1 MMRSVD
7 DRPPTPSPPA
17 QAHAA
22 ARTAAALPP
31 SLLEELVRLGPA
43 RQFAKG
49 AVIVTEGEPALS
61 MYVIQQGRLRV
72 YVSDDEGREVELNLL
87 GPGEYFGELMLD
99 GQTRSASVIALTPAR
114 LTMIGRTEFERTLV
128 QRPDIAFHV
137 IQHLIQRVRALS
149 RNVQG
154 LVSKDVYG
162 RVAQLFNELAR
173 EQAGVRVV
181 PGPLSQQAIADRVG
195 ASRSMINRILQD
207 LAAGGYVEVSRER
220 IVLKKTLP
228 KHW

>member
-1 MMRSVD
+1 MDARS
-7 DRPPTPSPPA
+7 PAAPPA
-17 QAHAA
+17 GP
-22 ARTAAALPP
+22 ARPETRSATALPAN
-31 SLLEELVRLGPA
+31 LLEELVRLGSS

-49 AVIVTEGEPALS
+49 AIVVTEGEPALS

-72 YVSDDEGREVELNLL
+72 YVSDDEGREVELNTL

-114 LTMIGRTEFERTLV
+114 LTMIVRADFERTLM
-128 QRPDIAFHV
+128 QRPDLAFHV

-173 EQAGVRVV
+173 EHAGVRIV

-220 IVLKKTLP
+220 IVLKKPLP

>member
-1 MMRSVD
+1 MNE
-7 DRPPTPSPPA
+7 PPSSASSP
-17 QAHAA
+17 AA
-22 ARTAAALPP
+22 AGSHVSATALPP
-31 SLLEELVRLGPA
+31 GLLDELVRLGPA

-49 AVIVTEGEPALS
+49 AIVVSEGEPALS

-72 YVSDDEGREVELNLL
+72 YVSDEDGRDVELNVL

-99 GQTRSASVIALTPAR
+99 GQVRSASVIALTPAR
-114 LTMIGRTEFERTLV
+114 LTMIGRADFERILM

-137 IQHLIQRVRALS
+137 IQHLIQRVRSLS
-149 RNVQG
+149 RNVQA

-173 EQAGVRVV
+173 EEAGVRFV
-181 PGPLSQQAIADRVG
+181 PGPLSQQTIADRVG

-207 LAAGGYVEVSRER
+207 LSAGGYVAVSRER
-220 IVLKKTLP
+220 IVLHKPLP
-228 KHW
+228 RHW

>member
-1 MMRSVD
+1 MHET
-7 DRPPTPSPPA
+7 PAPPSPS
-17 QAHAA
+17 
-22 ARTAAALPP
+22 ALPP

-43 RQFAKG
+43 RSYPKG

-72 YVSDDEGREVELNLL
+72 YVSGDEGREVELNVL

-99 GQTRSASVIALTPAR
+99 GQVRSASVVSLTPAR
-114 LTMIGRTEFERTLV
+114 LTMIGRSDFERTLL

-162 RVAQLFNELAR
+162 RIVQLFNELAR
-173 EQAGVRVV
+173 DDGGSRVV

-195 ASRSMINRILQD
+195 ASRSMVNRILQD
-207 LAAGGYVEVSRER
+207 LTAGGYVQVSRER
-220 IVLKKTLP
+220 IVLLKPLP
-228 KHW
+228 RHW

>member
-1 MMRSVD
+1 MD
-7 DRPPTPSPPA
+7 DSSPAAPAPT
-17 QAHAA
+17 
-22 ARTAAALPP
+22 ARTETGRPSAALPA
-31 SLLEELVRLGPA
+31 SLLEELVRLGPV

-49 AVIVTEGEPALS
+49 AIVVTEGEPALS

-72 YVSDDEGREVELNLL
+72 YVSDDEGREVELNVL

-114 LTMIGRTEFERTLV
+114 LTMIGRAEFERTLL

-173 EQAGVRVV
+173 EQGGVRVV

-207 LAAGGYVEVSRER
+207 LAAGGYIEVSREG
-220 IVLKKTLP
+220 IVLKKPLP
-228 KHW
+228 RHW

>member
-1 MMRSVD
+1 MIGPMDPGTSTASTVAKA
-7 DRPPTPSPPA
+7 PATPS
-17 QAHAA
+17 
-22 ARTAAALPP
+22 ALPP

-43 RQFAKG
+43 RQYPKG

-61 MYVIQQGRLRV
+61 MYVIQQGRLKV
-72 YVSDDEGREVELNLL
+72 YVSGDDAREVELNVL

-99 GQTRSASVIALTPAR
+99 GQVRSASVIALTPAR
-114 LTMIGRTEFERTLV
+114 LTMIGREDFERTLM

-162 RVAQLFNELAR
+162 RIAQLFNELAR
-173 EQAGVRVV
+173 DEGGLRVV

-195 ASRSMINRILQD
+195 ASRSMVNRILQD
-207 LAAGGYVEVSRER
+207 LSAGGYVQVSRDR
-220 IVLKKTLP
+220 IVLVKPLP
-228 KHW
+228 RHW

>member
-1 MMRSVD
+1 MD
-7 DRPPTPSPPA
+7 DGPPASPAPVPA
-17 QAHAA
+17 QAATRAA
-22 ARTAAALPP
+22 TALPP

-43 RQFAKG
+43 RSFPKG
-49 AVIVTEGEPALS
+49 AVIVSEGEPALS

-72 YVSDDEGREVELNLL
+72 YVSDDEGREVELNVL

-99 GQTRSASVIALTPAR
+99 GQTRSASVVTLTPAR
-114 LTMIGRTEFERTLV
+114 LTMIVRADFERTLM

-173 EQAGVRVV
+173 DQGGLRVV

-220 IVLKKTLP
+220 IVLKKALP
-228 KHW
+228 RHW

>member
-1 MMRSVD
+1 MND
-7 DRPPTPSPPA
+7 PA
-17 QAHAA
+17 PADPAPAGDAA
-22 ARTAAALPP
+22 ARPASALPA

-49 AVIVTEGEPALS
+49 AIVVTEGEPALS

-72 YVSDDEGREVELNLL
+72 YVSDDDGREVELNTL

-99 GQTRSASVIALTPAR
+99 GQTRSASVVTLTPAR
-114 LTMIGRTEFERTLV
+114 LTMIVRADFEHTLM

-173 EQAGVRVV
+173 DEGRLRVV

-207 LAAGGYVEVSRER
+207 LVAGGYVEVSRER
-220 IVLKKTLP
+220 IVLKKPLP

>member
-1 MMRSVD
+1 MKE
-7 DRPPTPSPPA
+7 PPSSASSP
-17 QAHAA
+17 AA
-22 ARTAAALPP
+22 AGSHVSATALPP
-31 SLLEELVRLGPA
+31 GLLDELVRLGPA

-49 AVIVTEGEPALS
+49 AIVVSEGEPALS

-72 YVSDDEGREVELNLL
+72 YVSDEDGRDVELNVL

-99 GQTRSASVIALTPAR
+99 GQVRSASVIALTPAR
-114 LTMIGRTEFERTLV
+114 LTMIGRADFERILM

-137 IQHLIQRVRALS
+137 IQHLIQRVRSLS
-149 RNVQG
+149 RNVQA

-173 EQAGVRVV
+173 EEAGVRFV
-181 PGPLSQQAIADRVG
+181 PGPLSQQTIADRVG

-207 LAAGGYVEVSRER
+207 LSAGGYVAVSRER
-220 IVLKKTLP
+220 IVLRKPLP
-228 KHW
+228 RHW

>member
-1 MMRSVD
+1 MDDSVPA
-7 DRPPTPSPPA
+7 PPPPNPT
-17 QAHAA
+17 HAA
-22 ARTAAALPP
+22 ARSAMALPP
-31 SLLEELVRLGPA
+31 SLLEELVRLGPV
-43 RQFAKG
+43 RSFVKG
-49 AVIVTEGEPALS
+49 AVVVTEGEPALS

-72 YVSDDEGREVELNLL
+72 YVSDDEGREVELNVL

-114 LTMIGRTEFERTLV
+114 LTMIGRADFERTLL

-173 EQAGVRVV
+173 EQAGLRVV

-220 IVLKKTLP
+220 IVLKKPLP
-228 KHW
+228 RHW

>member
-1 MMRSVD
+1 MDKPAPDTAGSRS
-7 DRPPTPSPPA
+7 A
-17 QAHAA
+17 G
-22 ARTAAALPP
+22 ALPP
-31 SLLEELVRLGPA
+31 ALLDELVRLGA
-43 RQFAKG
+43 VRNFAKG
-49 AVIVTEGEPALS
+49 AIVVTEGEPALS

-72 YVSDDEGREVELNLL
+72 YVSGDDGREVELNVL

-99 GQTRSASVIALTPAR
+99 GQTRSASVIALTPAK
-114 LTMIGRTEFERTLV
+114 LTMIVRDEFERILR

-162 RVAQLFNELAR
+162 RVAQLFAELAR
-173 EQAGVRVV
+173 EEGGARFV

-195 ASRSMINRILQD
+195 ASRSMIHRILHD
-207 LAAGGYVEVSRER
+207 LVDGGYVSIERDR
-220 IVLKKTLP
+220 IVLVKPLP
-228 KHW
+228 RHW

>member
-1 MMRSVD
+1 MKE
-7 DRPPTPSPPA
+7 PPSSATSPA
-17 QAHAA
+17 
-22 ARTAAALPP
+22 TAGSHVSATALPP
-31 SLLEELVRLGPA
+31 GLLDELVRLGPA

-49 AVIVTEGEPALS
+49 AIVVSEGEPALS

-72 YVSDDEGREVELNLL
+72 YVSDEDGRDVELNVL

-99 GQTRSASVIALTPAR
+99 GQVRSASVIALTPAR
-114 LTMIGRTEFERTLV
+114 LTMIGRADFERILM

-137 IQHLIQRVRALS
+137 IQHLIQRVRSLS
-149 RNVQG
+149 RNVQA

-173 EQAGVRVV
+173 EEAGVRFV
-181 PGPLSQQAIADRVG
+181 PGPLSQQTIADRVG

-207 LAAGGYVEVSRER
+207 LSAGGYVAVSRER
-220 IVLKKTLP
+220 IVLHKPLP
-228 KHW
+228 RHW

>member
-1 MMRSVD
+1 MKE
-7 DRPPTPSPPA
+7 PPSSASSP
-17 QAHAA
+17 AA
-22 ARTAAALPP
+22 AGSHVSATALPP
-31 SLLEELVRLGPA
+31 GLLDELVRLGPA

-49 AVIVTEGEPALS
+49 AIVVSEGEPALS

-72 YVSDDEGREVELNLL
+72 YVSDEDGRDVELNVL

-99 GQTRSASVIALTPAR
+99 GQVRSASVIALTPAR
-114 LTMIGRTEFERTLV
+114 LTMIGRADFERILM

-137 IQHLIQRVRALS
+137 IQHLIQRVRSLS
-149 RNVQG
+149 RNVQA

-173 EQAGVRVV
+173 EEAGVRFV
-181 PGPLSQQAIADRVG
+181 PGPLSQQTIADRVG

-207 LAAGGYVEVSRER
+207 LSAGGYVAVSRER
-220 IVLKKTLP
+220 IVLHKPLP
-228 KHW
+228 RHW